1 LGLCTVYWHG
11 TRRDLDENKNTIFFK
26 KTCMV
31 AGMVHEPTRIN
42 IALNILILLTLMQFF
57 DLVGDTPYTNCTKFK
72 YKMRRIEAF
81 SVPNGRCPQLCPQ
94 RGSIMTGKRLY
105 CQHRS
110 RQEGACLIA
119 HLRHVTGSAKLRM
132 KEKLTI
138 YRKGR

>member
-1 LGLCTVYWHG
+1 MVQDEILMKN
-11 TRRDLDENKNTIFFK
+11 RDTIFFK
-26 KTCMV
+26 ITCTV
-31 AGMVHEPTRIN
+31 AGMVHEPTRII
-42 IALNILILLTLMQFF
+42 IALNILILLTLMLFF
-57 DLVGDTPYTNCTKFK
+57 TSVGDTPYTNCTKFT
-72 YKMRRIEAF
+72 YKMRQTEAF